1 MSNIIRAVFEQNSY
15 TATATRADEK
25 PIWQWNYGQILQLH
39 GLDLPKATEVHFSH
53 SNIVGD
59 ALIRIGTTTDKITE
73 VAIPETFLE
82 HSGKVTAYVYCSTVE
97 HGQTE
102 YKTYFKIEARAKP
115 EAWDKPE
122 DAEIFH
128 EAIEAVNEAAGRAET
143 AAGNAEVDASRT
155 AADRAEVETMAAT
168 VGGATARAEQ
178 YSAQAVAA
186 KDTAVTKA
194 EEASTSSTSSQQA
207 LADLLAMLGTDIATL
222 VGGKIPVDQ
231 IPSIATTEIY
241 PAESKEEMDALVAQ
255 NGDICIRGDENK
267 SYIFKDT
274 GWVYLASPTDYS
286 ERAGHANT
294 ADTATNATMINNHRM
309 VEMQA
314 NDFPGAVKDPDTY
327 YLVW

>member
-1 MSNIIRAVFEQNSY
+1 MSNIIRAVFSPGNY
-15 TATATRADEK
+15 TTTAVRADRK

-82 HSGKVTAYVYCSTVE
+82 HYGTVTAYVYCSTVE

-143 AAGNAEVDASRT
+143 AAGNAAASAEAAHTDAGKT
-155 AADRAEVETMAAT
+155 AADRTVVE
-168 VGGATARAEQ
+168 
-178 YSAQAVAA
+178 
-186 KDTAVTKA
+186 
-194 EEASTSSTSSQQA
+194 
-207 LADLLAMLGTDIATL
+207 
-222 VGGKIPVDQ
+222 
-231 IPSIATTEIY
+231 
-241 PAESKEEMDALVAQ
+241 
-255 NGDICIRGDENK
+255 
-267 SYIFKDT
+267 
-274 GWVYLASPTDYS
+274 
-286 ERAGHANT
+286 
-294 ADTATNATMINNHRM
+294 
-309 VEMQA
+309 
-314 NDFPGAVKDPDTY
+314 
-327 YLVW
+327 